1 MHCLMAASWSVGPR
15 PWLTGAKP
23 WRAIASDLVV
33 YGMNPEIY
41 CCDAVTCFYGMNPE
55 IYCCDAVT
63 CFAVTSSSYC
73 EQCV

>member
-1 MHCLMAASWSVGPR
+1 MGDALSHGSKLECRSEAVVNRCYKS
-15 PWLTGAKP
+15 

-33 YGMNPEIY
+33 YGMN
-41 CCDAVTCFYGMNPE
+41 TK